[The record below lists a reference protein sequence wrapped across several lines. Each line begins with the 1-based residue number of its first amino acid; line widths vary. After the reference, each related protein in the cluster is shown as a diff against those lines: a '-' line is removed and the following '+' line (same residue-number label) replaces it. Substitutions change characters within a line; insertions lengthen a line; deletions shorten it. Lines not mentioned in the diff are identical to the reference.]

1 MPPNRSRWLI
11 AFLFLAAFI
20 TAAYLLSFDFLVPR
34 TAGFGVP
41 KRWRNIP
48 LGQTRES
55 VHEYLGTPTGERA
68 ASELWNAGTNTK
80 QYQLIVYF
88 PDSVATG
95 YSIRYLY
102 NSKLVSRS
110 YLLDSNTIR

>member
-1 MPPNRSRWLI
+1 MHRSRNRWLI
-11 AFLFLAAFI
+11 VILFLAAFI

-41 KRWRNIP
+41 QRWRNIP
-48 LGQTRES
+48 LRQTREN
-55 VHEYLGTPTGERA
+55 VHEYLGAPASIRPG
-68 ASELWNAGTNTK
+68 SELWNAGTKTK

-88 PDSVATG
+88 PDSIAIG
-95 YSIRYLY
+95 YSIRYRY